1 MLCWCTSHLIYNKGI
16 SAMNQTWALAA
27 LLQLEPGKE
36 QARAG
41 QCDGHSV
48 LNGKRKKHG
57 PLIFILHISFTGTA
71 FVLSDKILDV
81 KVMASVWSQFLK
93 HTLSNSSFTFF
104 LPPYRL
110 NAINTQPIMVGK
122 LWTRLH
128 AQICLNLPA
137 HPHQFIWAPRKA
149 RYVFV
154 LNLRLLTTST
164 IPLSI
169 HSKNTQNKLSWQ
181 CKDTYFNT
189 VGQEIMQDSN
199 AKLLPISKPTKVS
212 TKINVQDHSRFF
224 QFSFKSRIWGWQQVS
239 IGGRERWRRR
249 WEKKELYR
257 WDGVTLAWCSWR
269 GSCPHPPHKFK
280 AGASR

>member
-1 MLCWCTSHLIYNKGI
+1 MPLTHSQLWLESCERDFTHRSASTCLPIPTSLSEHH
-16 SAMNQTWALAA
+16 
-27 LLQLEPGKE
+27 
-36 QARAG
+36 ARP
-41 QCDGHSV
+41 D
-48 LNGKRKKHG
+48 
-57 PLIFILHISFTGTA
+57 
-71 FVLSDKILDV
+71 
-81 KVMASVWSQFLK
+81 
-93 HTLSNSSFTFF
+93 
-104 LPPYRL
+104 
-110 NAINTQPIMVGK
+110 
-122 LWTRLH
+122 
-128 AQICLNLPA
+128 
-137 HPHQFIWAPRKA
+137 
-149 RYVFV
+149 VFV

-199 AKLLPISKPTKVS
+199 AKLLPIPKPTKVS

-257 WDGVTLAWCSWR
+257 WDGVTLVWCSWR